1 MRFSL
6 EQRLSALVSGAIILC
21 LIFCSNA
28 YAQTVNSTVTGV
40 VRDTA
45 GAVIPGAKVT
55 LTDAATKISVNTT
68 TKSEGFYLF
77 NDVRSGYYKVA
88 AEATGFKKSEVRD
101 VKVDVSAPSTVNV
114 NLETGQIAEVVTTTA
129 SDSQAVVNTENA
141 QLTATVFTKQIND
154 LPLNGRNPVQLASMQ
169 AGVASVDDDG
179 TRNSTINGMRGSFNN
194 ITWDGINI
202 QENYLRGNASSG
214 LFAQAAPSVVG
225 VAEFTIVTQNA
236 GAADG
241 TGAAQVKLVTPRG
254 STNFHGQLFE
264 FHRNDA
270 IDANTFFNNAAGLDK
285 EKLIQNQFG
294 FGLGGPIKLPKKV
307 FGPLGFDTS
316 KLFFY
321 AYDEETRQAEK
332 AGLTRTVLY
341 PAARQGAFTYRRN
354 DNGQLHTI
362 NLLSLTGRPID
373 PTMQSLLALTPT
385 PNDPAAAAGDRINT
399 GAFRFNSPS
408 GNTSRLWGFRI
419 DYNHSERHRFEAI
432 HSNSASDTPNDTFN
446 NTGEPFPG
454 LPGVGQF
461 PRRKR
466 WSFAWNWAPTSTINN
481 ELRGGT
487 YRQIS
492 RFINST
498 EFPEGYVL
506 TWPTIGGTAA
516 VTNPVRTNQDSGRDG
531 NITEIA
537 DNASWSKGDHFLRFG
552 GGFRHVQIIPFS
564 FAGKL
569 PGYTIGFGSGNI
581 NPLNAGNTAQFP
593 GGIAPND
600 FTNAS
605 RLLALLTGAL
615 TTATQTFNVV
625 DANSGYVTGAPQR
638 RDLRYYALGFYV
650 GDTWRF
656 RPNLTLNIGLRHDY
670 YDPVREVNGIGLLP
684 RGGLEALRDPNLVL
698 ELAGGGKGTR
708 PFYKPD
714 KNNFAP
720 SFSFSWDPFKEGKT
734 AIRGGYSISYV
745 LDSPIQTAEN
755 AAIDGNDGLTS
766 AVTVRNI
773 NSTVSGNRQAIATPN
788 FKIPRTLKDQQ
799 AINVNPAVFSID
811 PNLKT
816 PYVQQWNIGI
826 EREIFRDTALEV
838 RYVGNRGVK
847 LTRGIDI
854 NQVVIF
860 GNGFLDDFKR
870 AQGNLLA
877 SEAERARQT
886 SAGVPSAQRVASS
899 PDFNLAVPG
908 SQRLAIFPQI
918 GNRGFY
924 NSATG
929 SALDNTLVTLIRQNQ
944 VGELVQSY
952 VNGRNIFLTPGTNG
966 AVLSPGFFLRAN
978 PQAGAVDLISNGS
991 FSNYNALQAEIRR
1004 RLRSGV
1010 YFQANYTW
1018 SKGFTDFDG
1027 SDSNFSALLDLD
1039 KGTALEKK
1047 RITNDVTHIFRSNGI
1062 YELPFGPGKPW
1073 LQSGLDSRQFGGWQL
1088 SGIFEARTGRP
1099 ISFTSNRGTVNRQG
1113 RSARNTVIT
1122 SLSRE
1127 ELQHRTGLFF
1137 DPATGRPLFVD
1148 PSLIGS
1154 DGRGNPQSL
1163 QKPEAG
1169 QYGTLQL
1176 TPVSGPGFWNIDL
1189 SLNKRTKIKESWN
1202 LEFRAEA
1209 FNAFNHT
1216 NFSVSN
1222 ENNDINSTTF
1232 GRLTTTFDP
1241 RILQF
1246 ALKLNFY
1253 AVAWEFSALKKA
1265 QDEERALSS
1274 CAFFVCWRKSAKRYV
1289 FAMRKPRGE
1298 ARSIT

>member
-6 EQRLSALVSGAIILC
+6 EQRLSALVSGAIVLC
-21 LIFCSNA
+21 LVFCANA
-28 YAQTVNSTVTGV
+28 SAQTVNSTVTGV
-40 VRDTA
+40 VRDAA
-45 GAVIPGAKVT
+45 GAVIPGAKVS
-55 LTDAATKISVNTT
+55 LTDSATKLSVNTT
-68 TKSEGFYLF
+68 TNGEGFYLF
-77 NDVRSGYYKVA
+77 NDIRSGYYTVA
-88 AEATGFKKSEVRD
+88 AEATGFKRSEVRD
-101 VKVDVSAPSTVNV
+101 VKVDVGVPATVNV
-114 NLETGQIAEVVTTTA
+114 HLEAGQIAEVVTTTA
-129 SDSQAVVNTENA
+129 SDSQALVNTENA
-141 QLTATVFTKQIND
+141 QLTATIFAKQIND
-154 LPLNGRNPVQLASMQ
+154 LPLNGRNPVQLASLQ
-169 AGVASVDDDG
+169 AGVASAG
-179 TRNSTINGMRGSFNN
+179 AMRNSTINGMRGSFNN

-225 VAEFTIVTQNA
+225 VSEFTIVTQNS

-254 STNFHGQLFE
+254 STEFHGELFE

-270 IDANTFFNNAAGLDK
+270 IDANSFFNNAAGLDK

-294 FGLGGPIKLPKKV
+294 FGIGGPIKLPKKL
-307 FGPLGFDTS
+307 FGPLGFDTN

-321 AYDEETRQAEK
+321 AYDEETRVAETS
-332 AGLTRTVLY
+332 GLTRTTLFQ
-341 PAARQGAFTYRRN
+341 AARQGNFTYRRT
-354 DNGQLHTI
+354 DNNQLNTV
-362 NLLSLTGRPID
+362 NLLTLAGRQVD
-373 PTMQSLLALTPT
+373 PTIQNLLAMTPT
-385 PNDPAAAAGDRINT
+385 PNDPTAAAGDRINT

-408 GNTSRLWGFRI
+408 GSSTRLWGFRI
-419 DYNHSERHRFEAI
+419 DYNLSERHRFEAI
-432 HSNSASDTPNDTFN
+432 HSSNRNDFPNDTFN

-461 PRRKR
+461 PRRNR
-466 WSFAWNWAPTSTINN
+466 WSFAWNWTATPTINN

-492 RFINST
+492 RFTNST
-498 EFPEGYVL
+498 EFPEGFVL
-506 TWPTIGGTAA
+506 TWPTIGTA
-516 VTNPVRTNQDSGRDG
+516 VTNPVRTTQNSGRDG
-531 NITEIA
+531 NITEIT
-537 DNASWSKGDHFLRFG
+537 DNASWAKGDHVVRFG
-552 GGFRHVQIIPFS
+552 GGYRHVQIIPFS
-564 FAGKL
+564 FAGRL
-569 PGYTIGFGSGNI
+569 PGFTLGFGSGNI
-581 NPLNAGNTAQFP
+581 NPLSSSNAAQFP
-593 GGIAPND
+593 GGIATTD
-600 FTNAS
+600 FDNAS
-605 RLLALLTGAL
+605 NLLALLTGAI
-615 TTATQTFNVV
+615 TTKTQTFNVV
-625 DANSGYVTGAPQR
+625 DANSNYVPGAPQR
-638 RDLRYYALGFYV
+638 RDLQYYALGFYV

-684 RGGLEALRDPNLVL
+684 RGGLEALNDPNLVL
-698 ELAGGGKGTR
+698 ELAGGGQGTR
-708 PFYKPD
+708 PFYNPD

-773 NSTVSGNRQAIATPN
+773 NATVTGNRETIATPD
-788 FKIPRTLKDQQ
+788 FKIPRTLIDQQ
-799 AINVNPAVFSID
+799 AINVNPTVFSID

-838 RYVGNRGVK
+838 RYVGNRGIK

-854 NQVVIF
+854 NQVIVF

-886 SAGVPSAQRVASS
+886 TAGVPTAQRVAIS
-899 PDFNLAVPG
+899 PDFNSAVPG
-908 SQRLAIFPQI
+908 SQRLTIFPQV
-918 GNRGFY
+918 GRRGFY
-924 NSATG
+924 TTTAG
-929 SALDNTLVTLIRQNQ
+929 STLNNTLVNLIRQNQ

-952 VNGRNIFLTPGTNG
+952 VNERNVYLTPGTNG
-966 AVLSPGFFLRAN
+966 AVLSSGFFLRAN
-978 PQAGAVDLISNGS
+978 PQAGAVDFIGNGS

-1004 RLRSGV
+1004 RLRNGV
-1010 YFQANYTW
+1010 YFQSNYTF

-1027 SDSNFSALLDLD
+1027 SDSNFAALLDLE

-1047 RITNDVTHIFRSNGI
+1047 RITNDVTHIFRSNGV

-1073 LQSGLDSRQFGGWQL
+1073 LQGGLASRLFGGWQL

-1099 ISFTSNRGTVNRQG
+1099 ISFVSNRGTVNRQG
-1113 RSARNTVIT
+1113 RSGRNTVIT

-1127 ELQHRTGLFF
+1127 ELQDRTGLFF

-1148 PSLIGS
+1148 PSLIGP
-1154 DGRGNPQSL
+1154 DGRANL
-1163 QKPEAG
+1163 QMLQNPEAG

-1176 TPVSGPGFWNIDL
+1176 TPVSGPGFWNVDM
-1189 SLNKRTKIKESWN
+1189 SLIKRTKIKESWN
-1202 LEFRAEA
+1202 LEFRAEV

-1216 NFSVSN
+1216 NFSVGAES
-1222 ENNDINSTTF
+1222 NDINSTTF
-1232 GRLTTTFDP
+1232 GRLTATFDP

-1246 ALKLNFY
+1246 AMKLNF
-1253 AVAWEFSALKKA
+1253 
-1265 QDEERALSS
+1265 
-1274 CAFFVCWRKSAKRYV
+1274 
-1289 FAMRKPRGE
+1289 
-1298 ARSIT
+1298 

>member
-6 EQRLSALVSGAIILC
+6 EQRLSALVSGAIVLC
-21 LIFCSNA
+21 LIVCANA
-28 YAQTVNSTVTGV
+28 SAQTVNSTVTGV

-55 LTDAATKISVNTT
+55 LTDAATKLSVNTT
-68 TKSEGFYLF
+68 TNSEGFYLF
-77 NDVRSGYYKVA
+77 NNVRSGYYAVA
-88 AEATGFKKSEVRD
+88 AEATGFKKSEIRD
-101 VKVDVSAPSTVNV
+101 VKVDVGAPATVNV
-114 NLETGQIAEVVTTTA
+114 HLEAGQIAEVITTTA

-141 QLTATVFTKQIND
+141 QLTATVFAKQIND
-154 LPLNGRNPVQLASMQ
+154 LPLNGRNPVQLASLQ
-169 AGVASVDDDG
+169 AGVASAG
-179 TRNSTINGMRGSFNN
+179 AMRNSTINGMRGSFNN

-254 STNFHGQLFE
+254 STNFHGQIFE

-294 FGLGGPIKLPKKV
+294 FGVGGPIKLPKKV
-307 FGPLGFDTS
+307 FGPLGFDTD

-321 AYDEETRQAEK
+321 AYDEETREAEE

-341 PAARQGAFTYRRN
+341 PAARQGNFMYRRA
-354 DNGQLHTI
+354 DNGQLQTV
-362 NLLSLTGRPID
+362 NLLTLTGRQVD
-373 PTMQSLLALTPT
+373 PSIQSQLAQTPP
-385 PNDPAAAAGDRINT
+385 PNDPTAAAGDRINT

-408 GNTSRLWGFRI
+408 GSNERLWGFRI
-419 DYNHSERHRFEAI
+419 DYDHSERHRFEAI
-432 HSNSASDTPNDTFN
+432 YNNDAVNTPNDAITN
-446 NTGEPFPG
+446 NIGEPFPG
-454 LPGVGQF
+454 LPGAGQF
-461 PRRKR
+461 PTRQR
-466 WSFAWNWAPTSTINN
+466 WSFAWNWSATPTINN
-481 ELRGGT
+481 EVRGGT
-487 YRQIS
+487 YRQKS
-492 RFINST
+492 RFINSR

-516 VTNPVRTNQDSGRDG
+516 VTNPVRTTQNSGRDG
-531 NITEIA
+531 NITEFA
-537 DNASWSKGDHFLRFG
+537 DNASWVKGGHILRFG
-552 GGFRHVQIIPFS
+552 GGLRQVQIIPFS
-564 FAGKL
+564 FGGKL
-569 PGYTIGFGSGNI
+569 PAYTLGFGSGI
-581 NPLNAGNTAQFP
+581 VDPLNATLFP
-593 GGIAPND
+593 GGIASTD
-600 FTNAS
+600 SDNAS

-615 TTATQTFNVV
+615 TQVTQTFNVV
-625 DANSGYVTGAPQR
+625 DANSGYVAGAPQR
-638 RDLRYYALGFYV
+638 RDLRYHALGFYV

-656 RPNLTLNIGLRHDY
+656 RPNLTLNVGLRHDY
-670 YDPVREVNGIGLLP
+670 YSPVREVNGVGLLP
-684 RGGLEALRDPNLVL
+684 RGGLESLSDPNLVL

-755 AAIDGNDGLTS
+755 AAIDGNDGLSS

-773 NSTVSGNRQAIATPN
+773 NSTVSGDRQAVATPN

-799 AINVNPAVFSID
+799 AINVNPTVFSID

-886 SAGVPSAQRVASS
+886 TAGVPAAQRVAVS
-899 PDFNLAVPG
+899 PDFNSVVPG
-908 SQRLAIFPQI
+908 SQRLTIFPQI
-918 GNRGFY
+918 GRRGFY
-924 NSATG
+924 NAATG

-952 VNGRNIFLTPGTNG
+952 VNGRNIFLMPGTNG

-978 PQAGAVDLISNGS
+978 PEAGAVDLISNGS

-1027 SDSNFSALLDLD
+1027 SDSNFSALLDLE

-1047 RITNDVTHIFRSNGI
+1047 RITNDITHIFRTNGV

-1073 LQSGLDSRQFGGWQL
+1073 LQGGLASRLFGGWQI

-1099 ISFTSNRGTVNRQG
+1099 ISFTSNRGTVNRQA

-1127 ELQHRTGLFF
+1127 ELQDRTGLFF
-1137 DPATGRPLFVD
+1137 DPVTGRPLFVD

-1163 QKPEAG
+1163 LNPEAG

-1176 TPVSGPGFWNIDL
+1176 TPVSGPGFWNVDL
-1189 SLNKRTKIKESWN
+1189 SLIKRTKIKESWN

-1246 ALKLNFY
+1246 ALKLNF
-1253 AVAWEFSALKKA
+1253 
-1265 QDEERALSS
+1265 
-1274 CAFFVCWRKSAKRYV
+1274 
-1289 FAMRKPRGE
+1289 
-1298 ARSIT
+1298 

>member
-6 EQRLSALVSGAIILC
+6 EQRLSALVSGAIVLFIV
-21 LIFCSNA
+21 FCANA
-28 YAQTVNSTVTGV
+28 SAQTVNSTVTGV
-40 VRDTA
+40 VRDAA

-55 LTDAATKISVNTT
+55 LTDAATKLSVNTT
-68 TKSEGFYLF
+68 TNGEGFYLF
-77 NDVRSGYYKVA
+77 NDVRSGYYSVA
-88 AEATGFKKSEVRD
+88 VEATSFKKSEVRD
-101 VKVDVSAPSTVNV
+101 VKVDVGVPATVNV
-114 NLETGQIAEVVTTTA
+114 NLETGQIAEVITTTA

-141 QLTATVFTKQIND
+141 QLTATIFEKQIND

-169 AGVASVDDDG
+169 AGVASVSDDG
-179 TRNSTINGMRGSFNN
+179 TRASTINGMRGSFNN

-202 QENYLRGNASSG
+202 QENYLRGAANSG
-214 LFAQAAPSVVG
+214 IFAQAGPSVVA

-254 STNFHGQLFE
+254 STEFHGQVFE

-270 IDANTFFNNAAGLDK
+270 IDANTFFNNAADLDK

-294 FGLGGPIKLPKKV
+294 FGIGGPIKLPRKV
-307 FGPLGFDTS
+307 FGPLGFDTN

-321 AYDEETRQAEK
+321 AYDEETRVAETT
-332 AGLTRTVLY
+332 GLTRTTLHQ
-341 PAARQGAFTYRRN
+341 AARQGNFTYRRV
-354 DNGQLHTI
+354 DNGQLETR
-362 NLLSLTGRPID
+362 NLLSLTGRLID
-373 PTMQSLLALTPT
+373 PTIQSQLALTPT
-385 PNDPAAAAGDRINT
+385 PNDPTAAAGDRINT

-408 GNTSRLWGFRI
+408 GSTERLWGFRI

-432 HSNSASDTPNDTFN
+432 HSNNASDLPNDTFN

-481 ELRGGT
+481 EVRGGT
-487 YRQIS
+487 YRQTS
-492 RFINST
+492 RFLNST

-506 TWPTIGGTAA
+506 TWPIIGGGTTAAAA
-516 VTNPVRTNQDSGRDG
+516 VTNPVRTNQDNGRDG
-531 NITEIA
+531 NITDIS
-537 DNASWSKGDHFLRFG
+537 DNASWAKGDHFLRFG

-564 FAGKL
+564 FAGNL
-569 PGYTIGFGSGNI
+569 PGYTIGFGPGNV
-581 NPLNAGNTAQFP
+581 NPLNSGNQAQFP
-593 GGIAPND
+593 GGIASND

-605 RLLALLTGAL
+605 NLLALLTGTL
-615 TTATQTFNVV
+615 RQSTQTFNVV

-684 RGGLEALRDPNLVL
+684 RGGLEALSDPNLVL

-720 SFSFSWDPFKEGKT
+720 SFSFSWDPFKDGKT

-745 LDSPIQTAEN
+745 LDSPTQTAEN
-755 AAIDGNDGLTS
+755 AAIDGNDGLS
-766 AVTVRNI
+766 SVVTVPNI
-773 NSTVSGNRQAIATPN
+773 DGVVSGNRPPVTSPD

-799 AINVNPAVFSID
+799 VINQNPTVFSID

-826 EREIFRDTALEV
+826 EREIFRDTAIEV

-870 AQGNLLA
+870 AQGNLFA
-877 SEAERARQT
+877 SEAENARQT
-886 SAGVPSAQRVASS
+886 AAGVPSAGRVVIS
-899 PDFNLAVPG
+899 PDFNQAVPG
-908 SQRLAIFPQI
+908 SQRLTIFPQV
-918 GNRGFY
+918 GRRGFY
-924 NSATG
+924 TNATG
-929 SALDNTLVTLIRQNQ
+929 STLDSAIVNLIRQGQ
-944 VGELVQSY
+944 VGEVAQTYIGS
-952 VNGRNIFLTPGTNG
+952 RNTYLTPGTNR

-978 PQAGAVDLISNGS
+978 PEAGAVDLIGNGS

-1004 RLRSGV
+1004 RLKNGV

-1018 SKGFTDFDG
+1018 SKGFTDYDG
-1027 SDSNFSALLDLD
+1027 GSNNFSALLDLEQ
-1039 KGTALEKK
+1039 GVALEKK
-1047 RITNDVTHIFRSNGI
+1047 RITNDITHVFRSNGI

-1073 LQSGLDSRQFGGWQL
+1073 LQSGLASRLFGGWQF

-1099 ISFTSNRGTVNRQG
+1099 ISFTSNRGTVNRQSG
-1113 RSARNTVIT
+1113 TRSARNTVIT
-1122 SLSRE
+1122 SLSRD
-1127 ELQHRTGLFF
+1127 ELQDRTGLFF

-1148 PSLIGS
+1148 PSLIGP

-1163 QKPEAG
+1163 QNPEAG

-1176 TPVSGPGFWNIDL
+1176 TPVSGPAFWNVDL
-1189 SLNKRTKIKESWN
+1189 SLIKRTKIKESWN
-1202 LEFRAEA
+1202 LEFRAEV

-1216 NFSVSN
+1216 NFYVGA

-1232 GRLTTTFDP
+1232 GRLTETLDP

-1246 ALKLNFY
+1246 ALKLNF
-1253 AVAWEFSALKKA
+1253 
-1265 QDEERALSS
+1265 
-1274 CAFFVCWRKSAKRYV
+1274 
-1289 FAMRKPRGE
+1289 
-1298 ARSIT
+1298 

>member
-6 EQRLSALVSGAIILC
+6 EQRLSALVSGAIVLC
-21 LIFCSNA
+21 LIVCANA
-28 YAQTVNSTVTGV
+28 SAQTVNSTVTGV

-55 LTDAATKISVNTT
+55 LTDAATKLSVNTT
-68 TKSEGFYLF
+68 TNGEGFYLF
-77 NDVRSGYYKVA
+77 NDVRSGYYTVA
-88 AEATGFKKSEVRD
+88 AEAAGFKKSEVRD
-101 VKVDVSAPSTVNV
+101 VKVDVSAPATVNV
-114 NLETGQIAEVVTTTA
+114 NLETGQISEVVTTTA
-129 SDSQAVVNTENA
+129 SDSQAIVNTENA
-141 QLTATVFTKQIND
+141 QLTATVFAKQIND
-154 LPLNGRNPVQLASMQ
+154 LPLNGRNPVQLASLQ
-169 AGVASVDDDG
+169 AGVASTG
-179 TRNSTINGMRGSFNN
+179 AMRNSTINGMRGSFNN

-270 IDANTFFNNAAGLDK
+270 IDANTFFNNAARLDK

-294 FGLGGPIKLPKKV
+294 FGVGGPIKLPKKV
-307 FGPLGFDTS
+307 FGPLGFDTD

-321 AYDEETRQAEK
+321 AYDEETREAEE

-341 PAARQGAFTYRRN
+341 PAARQGNFTYRRA
-354 DNGQLHTI
+354 DNSQLQTV
-362 NLLSLTGRPID
+362 NLLNLTGRQVD
-373 PTMQSLLALTPT
+373 PTIQSQLAQTLT
-385 PNDPAAAAGDRINT
+385 PNDPTAAAGDRINT

-408 GNTSRLWGFRI
+408 GSNERLWGFRI
-419 DYNHSERHRFEAI
+419 DYNHSEHHRFEAI
-432 HSNSASDTPNDTFN
+432 YSNDAVNTPNDAITN
-446 NTGEPFPG
+446 NIGEPFPG
-454 LPGVGQF
+454 LPGAGQF
-461 PRRKR
+461 PRRQR
-466 WSFAWNWAPTSTINN
+466 WSFAWNWAATQTINN
-481 ELRGGT
+481 EVRGGT
-487 YRQIS
+487 YRQKS
-492 RFINST
+492 RFINSR

-516 VTNPVRTNQDSGRDG
+516 VTNPVRTTQNSGRDG
-531 NITEIA
+531 NITEFA
-537 DNASWSKGDHFLRFG
+537 DNASWVKGDHILRFG
-552 GGFRHVQIIPFS
+552 GGLRHVQIIPFS

-569 PGYTIGFGSGNI
+569 PAYTIGFGSGNI
-581 NPLNAGNTAQFP
+581 NPLNAGSTAQFP
-593 GGIAPND
+593 GGIASND

-615 TTATQTFNVV
+615 TTVTQTFNVV
-625 DANSGYVTGAPQR
+625 DANSGYVASAPQR
-638 RDLRYYALGFYV
+638 RDLQYHALSFYV

-670 YDPVREVNGIGLLP
+670 YDPVREVNGVGLLP
-684 RGGLEALRDPNLVL
+684 RGGLDALRDPNLVL

-708 PFYKPD
+708 PFYSPD

-755 AAIDGNDGLTS
+755 AAIDGNDGLSS
-766 AVTVRNI
+766 AVSVPNI
-773 NSTVSGNRQAIATPN
+773 NATVSGNRPPVATPD

-799 AINVNPAVFSID
+799 AINQNPAVFSID

-826 EREIFRDTALEV
+826 EREIFRDTAIEV

-854 NQVVIF
+854 NQVIIS

-870 AQGNLLA
+870 AQGNLVA
-877 SEAERARQT
+877 SGAENARQ
-886 SAGVPSAQRVASS
+886 AGLGIPEAQRVAVS
-899 PDFNLAVPG
+899 PDFNPAAPG
-908 SQRLAIFPQI
+908 SQRLTIFPQI
-918 GNRGFY
+918 GRRGFY
-924 NSATG
+924 TTATG
-929 SALDNTLVTLIRQNQ
+929 STLNTDIVTLIQQGQ
-944 VGELVQSY
+944 VGELVQTY
-952 VNGRNIFLTPGTNG
+952 VNSRTIYLTPGVNR
-966 AVLSPGFFLRAN
+966 AVLSPGFFLPAN
-978 PQAGAVDLISNGS
+978 PEAGAVDFIGNGS

-1027 SDSNFSALLDLD
+1027 SDSNFSALLDLE

-1047 RITNDVTHIFRSNGI
+1047 RITNDVTHIFRTNGV

-1073 LQSGLDSRQFGGWQL
+1073 LQGGLASRLFGGWQI

-1127 ELQHRTGLFF
+1127 ELQDRTGLFF

-1163 QKPEAG
+1163 LNPEAG

-1176 TPVSGPGFWNIDL
+1176 TPVSGPGFWNVDL
-1189 SLNKRTKIKESWN
+1189 SLIKRTKIKESWN

-1216 NFSVSN
+1216 NFNVGA

-1232 GRLTTTFDP
+1232 GRLTSTFDP

-1246 ALKLNFY
+1246 ALKLNF
-1253 AVAWEFSALKKA
+1253 
-1265 QDEERALSS
+1265 
-1274 CAFFVCWRKSAKRYV
+1274 
-1289 FAMRKPRGE
+1289 
-1298 ARSIT
+1298 

>member
-1 MRFSL
+1 MRLSL
-6 EQRLSALVSGAIILC
+6 EQRLSALVSSAIVLC
-21 LIFCSNA
+21 LIFCANA
-28 YAQTVNSTVTGV
+28 SAQTVNSTVTGV

-55 LTDAATKISVNTT
+55 LTDAATKLSVNTT
-68 TKSEGFYLF
+68 TNGEGFYLF
-77 NDVRSGYYKVA
+77 NDIRSGYYSVA
-88 AEATGFKKSEVRD
+88 VEATGFKKSEVRD
-101 VKVDVSAPSTVNV
+101 VKVDVGTPATVNV
-114 NLETGQIAEVVTTTA
+114 NLETGQIAEVITTTA
-129 SDSQAVVNTENA
+129 SESQSLVNTENA
-141 QLTATVFTKQIND
+141 QLTATVFAKQIND
-154 LPLNGRNPVQLASMQ
+154 LPLNGRNPVQLASLQ
-169 AGVASVDDDG
+169 AGVASVSDNG

-202 QENYLRGNASSG
+202 QENYLRGGASSG

-254 STNFHGQLFE
+254 STNFHGELFE

-270 IDANTFFNNAAGLDK
+270 IDANTFFNKAAGLDK

-294 FGLGGPIKLPKKV
+294 FGIGGPIKLPKKV
-307 FGPLGFDTS
+307 FGPLGFDTN

-321 AYDEETRQAEK
+321 AYDEETRDAETS
-332 AGLTRTVLY
+332 GLTRTTLY
-341 PAARQGAFTYRRN
+341 QAAREGNFTYRRV
-354 DNGQLHTI
+354 DNNQLQTV
-362 NLLSLTGRPID
+362 NLLSLSGRQVD

-385 PNDPAAAAGDRINT
+385 PNDPTAAAGDRINT
-399 GAFRFNSPS
+399 GAFRFNSPAGS
-408 GNTSRLWGFRI
+408 TTRLWGFRI
-419 DYNHSERHRFEAI
+419 DYNLSERHRFEAI
-432 HSNSASDTPNDTFN
+432 HSNNSNNFPNDTFN

-461 PRRKR
+461 PRRKH
-466 WSFAWNWAPTSTINN
+466 WSFAWNWTATPTISN

-492 RFINST
+492 RFLNST

-531 NITEIA
+531 NITDIS
-537 DNASWSKGDHFLRFG
+537 DNASWFKGGHILRFG

-564 FAGKL
+564 FAGKF
-569 PGYTIGFGSGNI
+569 PGYTLGFGSGNVD
-581 NPLNAGNTAQFP
+581 PLNSTLFP
-593 GGIAPND
+593 GGIASTD
-600 FTNAS
+600 SDNAS

-615 TTATQTFNVV
+615 TQVTQTFNVV
-625 DANSGYVTGAPQR
+625 DANSGYVAGAPQR

-670 YDPVREVNGIGLLP
+670 YDPVHEVNGIGLLP
-684 RGGLEALRDPNLVL
+684 RGGLESLRDPNLVL
-698 ELAGGGKGTR
+698 EQAGGGKGTR

-773 NSTVSGNRQAIATPN
+773 NATVSGNRQAIATPV
-788 FKIPRTLKDQQ
+788 FKVPRTLKDQQ
-799 AINVNPAVFSID
+799 AINVNPTVFSID
-811 PNLKT
+811 PNLRT

-870 AQGNLLA
+870 AQSNLLA
-877 SEAERARQT
+877 SDAERARQT
-886 SAGVPSAQRVASS
+886 AAGVPTAQRVASS
-899 PDFNLAVPG
+899 PAFNSAVPG
-908 SQRLAIFPQI
+908 SQQLTIFPQI
-918 GNRGFY
+918 GNRGFF
-924 NSATG
+924 NAATG
-929 SALDNTLVTLIRQNQ
+929 PALNTTLVNLIRQNQ

-952 VNGRNIFLTPGTNG
+952 VNGRDIYLTPGTNG

-978 PQAGAVDLISNGS
+978 PQAGAVDFIGNGS

-1010 YFQANYTW
+1010 YFQSNYTW

-1039 KGTALEKK
+1039 KGVALEKK
-1047 RITNDVTHIFRSNGI
+1047 RITNDITHIFKANGV
-1062 YELPFGPGKPW
+1062 YELPFGPGKRW
-1073 LQSGLDSRQFGGWQL
+1073 MQDGVASGLFGGWQF
-1088 SGIFEARTGRP
+1088 SGLFEARTGRP

-1127 ELQHRTGLFF
+1127 DLQDKTGLFF

-1154 DGRGNPQSL
+1154 DGRGNPQFL
-1163 QKPEAG
+1163 QNPNAG
-1169 QYGTLQL
+1169 EYGSLQL
-1176 TPVSGPGFWNIDL
+1176 TPVSGPGFWNVDL
-1189 SLNKRTKIKESWN
+1189 SLIKRTKIKESWN

-1216 NFSVSN
+1216 NFVVSN

-1232 GRLTTTFDP
+1232 GRLTTTFNP

-1246 ALKLNFY
+1246 ALKLNF
-1253 AVAWEFSALKKA
+1253 
-1265 QDEERALSS
+1265 
-1274 CAFFVCWRKSAKRYV
+1274 
-1289 FAMRKPRGE
+1289 
-1298 ARSIT
+1298 

>member
-1 MRFSL
+1 MRLSL
-6 EQRLSALVSGAIILC
+6 EQRMSALVSGAIVLC
-21 LIFCSNA
+21 LVFWANA
-28 YAQTVNSTVTGV
+28 SAQTVNSTVTGV

-55 LTDAATKISVNTT
+55 LTDGATKLSINTT
-68 TKSEGFYLF
+68 TNGEGFYLF
-77 NDVRSGYYKVA
+77 NDIRSGYYMVA

-101 VKVDVSAPSTVNV
+101 VKVDVGVPATVNV
-114 NLETGQIAEVVTTTA
+114 HLEAGQIAEVVTTTA
-129 SDSQAVVNTENA
+129 SDSQALVNTENA
-141 QLTATVFTKQIND
+141 QLTATIFQKQIND

-169 AGVASVDDDG
+169 AGVASVG
-179 TRNSTINGMRGSFNN
+179 ANRNSTINGMRGSFNN

-202 QENYLRGNASSG
+202 QENYLRGAASSG

-254 STNFHGQLFE
+254 STEFHGELFE

-294 FGLGGPIKLPKKV
+294 FGIGGPIKLPRKL
-307 FGPLGFDTS
+307 FGPLGFDTN

-321 AYDEETRQAEK
+321 AYDEETRVAETS
-332 AGLTRTVLY
+332 GLTRTTLFQ
-341 PAARQGAFTYRRN
+341 AARQGNFTYRRT
-354 DNGQLHTI
+354 DNNQLQTV
-362 NLLSLTGRPID
+362 NLLNLTGRQVD
-373 PTMQSLLALTPT
+373 PTIQSLLAMTPT
-385 PNDPAAAAGDRINT
+385 PNDPTAAAGDRINT

-408 GNTSRLWGFRI
+408 GSSTRLWGFRI
-419 DYNHSERHRFEAI
+419 DYNLSERHRFEAI
-432 HSNSASDTPNDTFN
+432 HSSNRNNFPNDTFN

-466 WSFAWNWAPTSTINN
+466 WSFAWNWTATPTINN

-492 RFINST
+492 RFTNST
-498 EFPEGYVL
+498 EFPEGFVL
-506 TWPTIGGTAA
+506 TWPTIGSA
-516 VTNPVRTNQDSGRDG
+516 VTNPVRTTQNSGRDG
-531 NITEIA
+531 NITEIT
-537 DNASWSKGDHFLRFG
+537 DNASWVKGDHVVRFG
-552 GGFRHVQIIPFS
+552 GGYRHVQIIPFS
-564 FAGKL
+564 FAGRL
-569 PGYTIGFGSGNI
+569 PGFTLGFGSGNL
-581 NPLNAGNTAQFP
+581 NPLSSSNATQFP
-593 GGIAPND
+593 GGIASND

-605 RLLALLTGAL
+605 NLLALLTGAI
-615 TTATQTFNVV
+615 TTKTQTFNVV
-625 DANSGYVTGAPQR
+625 DGNSGYVPGAPQR

-650 GDTWRF
+650 GDTWRY

-684 RGGLEALRDPNLVL
+684 RGGLEALNDPNLVL

-708 PFYKPD
+708 PFYNPD

-720 SFSFSWDPFKEGKT
+720 SFSFSWDPFKNGKT

-745 LDSPIQTAEN
+745 LDSPTVTAEN

-766 AVTVRNI
+766 VVTVRNI
-773 NSTVSGNRQAIATPN
+773 NAIVSGNRETITTPD

-799 AINVNPAVFSID
+799 AIDVNPTVFSID
-811 PNLKT
+811 PELKT

-838 RYVGNRGVK
+838 RYVGNRGIK

-854 NQVVIF
+854 NQVIVF

-886 SAGVPSAQRVASS
+886 AAGVPTAQRAAIS
-899 PDFNLAVPG
+899 PDFNSAVPG
-908 SQRLAIFPQI
+908 SQRLTIFPQI

-924 NSATG
+924 TNATG
-929 SALDNTLVTLIRQNQ
+929 TTLNANLVNLIRQNQ

-952 VNGRNIFLTPGTNG
+952 VSERNVYLTPGVNL
-966 AVLSPGFFLRAN
+966 AALSPGFFLRAN
-978 PQAGAVDLISNGS
+978 PQAGAVDLIGNGS

-1010 YFQANYTW
+1010 YFQTNYTF

-1027 SDSNFSALLDLD
+1027 SDSNFAALLDLE

-1047 RITNDVTHIFRSNGI
+1047 RITNDVTHIFRSNGV

-1073 LQSGLDSRQFGGWQL
+1073 LQSGLASRLFGGWQF

-1099 ISFTSNRGTVNRQG
+1099 ISFVSNRGTVNRQG
-1113 RSARNTVIT
+1113 RSGRNTVIT
-1122 SLSRE
+1122 SLGRG
-1127 ELQHRTGLFF
+1127 ELQDRTGLFF

-1148 PSLIGS
+1148 PSLIGP
-1154 DGRGNPQSL
+1154 DGRANPQML
-1163 QKPEAG
+1163 QNPEAG

-1176 TPVSGPGFWNIDL
+1176 TPVSGPGFWNIDM
-1189 SLNKRTKIKESWN
+1189 SLIKRTKIKESWN
-1202 LEFRAEA
+1202 LEFRAEV

-1216 NFSVSN
+1216 NFSVGAES
-1222 ENNDINSTTF
+1222 NDINSTTF
-1232 GRLTTTFDP
+1232 GRLTATFDP

-1246 ALKLNFY
+1246 GLKLNF
-1253 AVAWEFSALKKA
+1253 
-1265 QDEERALSS
+1265 
-1274 CAFFVCWRKSAKRYV
+1274 
-1289 FAMRKPRGE
+1289 
-1298 ARSIT
+1298 

>member
-6 EQRLSALVSGAIILC
+6 EQRMSALVSGAIVLC
-21 LIFCSNA
+21 LVFCASA
-28 YAQTVNSTVTGV
+28 SAQTVNSTVTGV

-55 LTDAATKISVNTT
+55 LTDAATKLSVNTT
-68 TKSEGFYLF
+68 TNGEGFYLF
-77 NDVRSGYYKVA
+77 NDIRSGYYTVD
-88 AEATGFKKSEVRD
+88 AEATGFKKSEIRD
-101 VKVDVSAPSTVNV
+101 VKVDVGVPATVNV
-114 NLETGQIAEVVTTTA
+114 HLEAGQIAEVITTTA
-129 SDSQAVVNTENA
+129 SDSQALVNTENA
-141 QLTATVFTKQIND
+141 QLTATIFAKQIND
-154 LPLNGRNPVQLASMQ
+154 LPLNGRNPVQLASLQ
-169 AGVASVDDDG
+169 AGVASAG
-179 TRNSTINGMRGSFNN
+179 AMRNSTINGMRGSFNN

-225 VAEFTIVTQNA
+225 VAEFTIVTQNS

-254 STNFHGQLFE
+254 STEFHGELFE

-270 IDANTFFNNAAGLDK
+270 IDANSFFNNAAGLDK

-294 FGLGGPIKLPKKV
+294 FGIGGPIKLPRKV
-307 FGPLGFDTS
+307 FGPLGFDTN

-321 AYDEETRQAEK
+321 AYDEETRVAETT
-332 AGLTRTVLY
+332 GLTRTTLFQ
-341 PAARQGAFTYRRN
+341 AARQGNFTYRRL
-354 DNGQLHTI
+354 DNNQLNTV
-362 NLLSLTGRPID
+362 NLLNLAKLQAD
-373 PTMQSLLALTPT
+373 PTIQSQLAQTPT
-385 PNDPAAAAGDRINT
+385 PNDLTAAAGDRINT

-408 GNTSRLWGFRI
+408 GSSTRLWGFRI

-432 HSNSASDTPNDTFN
+432 HSNNRNDFPNDTFN

-466 WSFAWNWAPTSTINN
+466 WSFAWNWTVTPTINN
-481 ELRGGT
+481 ELRGGA

-506 TWPTIGGTAA
+506 TWPTIGSA

-537 DNASWSKGDHFLRFG
+537 DNASWVKGGHVLRFG

-564 FAGKL
+564 FGGIL
-569 PGYTIGFGSGNI
+569 PGYTIGFGPGNV
-581 NPLNAGNTAQFP
+581 NPLNSGNPDQFL
-593 GGIAPND
+593 GGISTND
-600 FTNAS
+600 FANATN
-605 RLLALLTGAL
+605 LLALLTGTL
-615 TTATQTFNVV
+615 RQATQTFNVV
-625 DANSGYVTGAPQR
+625 DANSDYVPGAPQR

-684 RGGLEALRDPNLVL
+684 RGGLEALTDPNLVL

-708 PFYKPD
+708 PFYNPD

-720 SFSFSWDPFKEGKT
+720 SFSFSWDPFKNGKT

-766 AVTVRNI
+766 AVTLPNI
-773 NSTVSGNRQAIATPN
+773 DGVVSSNRPPVTTPD

-799 AINVNPAVFSID
+799 AINQNPTVFTID

-854 NQVVIF
+854 NQVVVS
-860 GNGFLDDFKR
+860 GNGFLDDFRR
-870 AQGNLLA
+870 AQGNLLS
-877 SEAERARQT
+877 SEAENARQAA
-886 SAGVPSAQRVASS
+886 AGIPSAQRVVIS
-899 PDFNLAVPG
+899 PDFNQAVPG
-908 SQRLAIFPQI
+908 SQRLTIFPQV
-918 GNRGFY
+918 GRRGFY
-924 NSATG
+924 TNATG
-929 SALDNTLVTLIRQNQ
+929 STLDAAIVNLIRQGQ
-944 VGELVQSY
+944 VGEVVQTY
-952 VNGRNIFLTPGTNG
+952 VNARATYLTPGTNR

-978 PQAGAVDLISNGS
+978 PEAGGVDLISNGS

-1010 YFQANYTW
+1010 YFQTNYTF

-1027 SDSNFSALLDLD
+1027 SDSNFSALLDIE

-1047 RITNDVTHIFRSNGI
+1047 RITNDVTHIFRSNGV

-1073 LQSGLDSRQFGGWQL
+1073 LQGGLASRLFGGWQV

-1099 ISFTSNRGTVNRQG
+1099 ISFVSNRGTVNRQG
-1113 RSARNTVIT
+1113 RSARNTVTT
-1122 SLSRE
+1122 SLGRE
-1127 ELQHRTGLFF
+1127 ELQDRTGLFF

-1148 PSLIGS
+1148 PSLIGA
-1154 DGRGNPQSL
+1154 DGRGNPQVL
-1163 QKPEAG
+1163 QNPVAG

-1176 TPVSGPGFWNIDL
+1176 TPVSGPGFWNVDL
-1189 SLNKRTKIKESWN
+1189 SLIKRTKIKESWN
-1202 LEFRAEA
+1202 LEFRAEM

-1216 NFSVSN
+1216 NFNVTA

-1232 GRLTTTFDP
+1232 GRLTATFNP

-1246 ALKLNFY
+1246 AMKLNF
-1253 AVAWEFSALKKA
+1253 
-1265 QDEERALSS
+1265 
-1274 CAFFVCWRKSAKRYV
+1274 
-1289 FAMRKPRGE
+1289 
-1298 ARSIT
+1298 

>member
-6 EQRLSALVSGAIILC
+6 EQRLSALVSGAIVLC
-21 LIFCSNA
+21 LIFCANA
-28 YAQTVNSTVTGV
+28 SAQTVNSTVTGV

-55 LTDAATKISVNTT
+55 LTDSATKLSVNTT
-68 TKSEGFYLF
+68 TNGEGFYLF
-77 NDVRSGYYKVA
+77 NDVRSGYYSVGV
-88 AEATGFKKSEVRD
+88 EATGFKKSEVRD
-101 VKVDVSAPSTVNV
+101 VKADVGTPATVNV
-114 NLETGQIAEVVTTTA
+114 NLETGQIAEVITTTA
-129 SDSQAVVNTENA
+129 SESQSLVNTENA
-141 QLTATVFTKQIND
+141 QLTATVFAKQIND
-154 LPLNGRNPVQLASMQ
+154 LPLNGRNPVQLASLQ
-169 AGVASVDDDG
+169 AGVASVSDNG

-202 QENYLRGNASSG
+202 QENYLRGDATSG

-270 IDANTFFNNAAGLDK
+270 IDTNTFFNNAAGLDK

-294 FGLGGPIKLPKKV
+294 FGIGGPIKLPKKV

-321 AYDEETRQAEK
+321 AYDEETRVAQTS
-332 AGLTRTVLY
+332 GLTRTVLY
-341 PAARQGAFTYRRN
+341 QAAREGNFTYRRV
-354 DNGQLHTI
+354 DNNQLQTV
-362 NLLSLTGRPID
+362 NLLSLSGRQVD

-385 PNDPAAAAGDRINT
+385 PNDPTAAAGDRINT
-399 GAFRFNSPS
+399 GAFRFNSPANS
-408 GNTSRLWGFRI
+408 TARLWGFRI

-432 HSNSASDTPNDTFN
+432 HSNDASDFPNDTFN

-466 WSFAWNWAPTSTINN
+466 WSFAWNWAPTSTISN
-481 ELRGGT
+481 EVRGGT

-492 RFINST
+492 RFLNST

-506 TWPTIGGTAA
+506 TWPTIGGNAT

-537 DNASWSKGDHFLRFG
+537 DNASWVKGGHILRFG
-552 GGFRHVQIIPFS
+552 GGLRHVQIIPFS
-564 FAGKL
+564 FGGKL
-569 PGYTIGFGSGNI
+569 PAYTLGFGSGNVD
-581 NPLNAGNTAQFP
+581 PLNSTLFP
-593 GGIAPND
+593 GGIASTD
-600 FTNAS
+600 SDNAS

-615 TTATQTFNVV
+615 TTAAQTFNVV
-625 DANSGYVTGAPQR
+625 DANSGYVPGAPQR

-656 RPNLTLNIGLRHDY
+656 RPNLTLNVGLRHDY
-670 YDPVREVNGIGLLP
+670 YDPVHEVNGIGLLP
-684 RGGLEALRDPNLVL
+684 RGGLESLSDPNLVL
-698 ELAGGGKGTR
+698 EQAGGGKGTR

-773 NSTVSGNRQAIATPN
+773 NATVSGNRPSIATPV
-788 FKIPRTLKDQQ
+788 FKVPRTLKDQQ
-799 AINVNPAVFSID
+799 AINVNPTVFSID

-826 EREIFRDTALEV
+826 EREIFRDTAFEV

-870 AQGNLLA
+870 AQSNLLA
-877 SEAERARQT
+877 SDAERARQT
-886 SAGVPSAQRVASS
+886 AAGVPTAQRVASS
-899 PDFNLAVPG
+899 PAFNSAVPG
-908 SQRLAIFPQI
+908 SQQLTIFPQI
-918 GNRGFY
+918 GNRGFF
-924 NSATG
+924 NAATG
-929 SALDNTLVTLIRQNQ
+929 SALNTTLVNLIRQNQ

-952 VNGRNIFLTPGTNG
+952 VNGRDIYLTPGTNG

-978 PQAGAVDLISNGS
+978 SQAGAVDLISNGS
-991 FSNYNALQAEIRR
+991 FSNYNALQAEVRR
-1004 RLRSGV
+1004 RLKNGV
-1010 YFQANYTW
+1010 YFQTNYTW

-1027 SDSNFSALLDLD
+1027 SSSNFSALLDLE
-1039 KGTALEKK
+1039 KGVALEKK
-1047 RITNDVTHIFRSNGI
+1047 RITNDITHIFRSNGV
-1062 YELPFGPGKPW
+1062 YELPFGPGKRW
-1073 LQSGLDSRQFGGWQL
+1073 MQGGVASRLFGGWQF
-1088 SGIFEARTGRP
+1088 SGLFEARTGRP

-1127 ELQHRTGLFF
+1127 DLQGKTGLFF
-1137 DPATGRPLFVD
+1137 DPASGRPLFVD
-1148 PSLIGS
+1148 PSLIGA
-1154 DGRGNPQSL
+1154 DGRANPQSL
-1163 QKPEAG
+1163 QNPNAG
-1169 QYGTLQL
+1169 EYGSLQL
-1176 TPVSGPGFWNIDL
+1176 TPVSGPGFWNVDL
-1189 SLNKRTKIKESWN
+1189 SLIKRTKIKESWN

-1216 NFSVSN
+1216 NFVVSN

-1232 GRLTTTFDP
+1232 GRLTATFDP

-1246 ALKLNFY
+1246 ALKLNF
-1253 AVAWEFSALKKA
+1253 
-1265 QDEERALSS
+1265 
-1274 CAFFVCWRKSAKRYV
+1274 
-1289 FAMRKPRGE
+1289 
-1298 ARSIT
+1298 

>member
-6 EQRLSALVSGAIILC
+6 GQRLSALVSGAIVLC
-21 LIFCSNA
+21 LIFCANA
-28 YAQTVNSTVTGV
+28 SAQTVNSTVTGV

-55 LTDAATKISVNTT
+55 LTDAATKLSVNTT
-68 TKSEGFYLF
+68 TNGEGFYLF
-77 NDVRSGYYKVA
+77 NDIRSGYYSVA
-88 AEATGFKKSEVRD
+88 VEATGFKKSEVRD
-101 VKVDVSAPSTVNV
+101 VKVDVGTPATVNV
-114 NLETGQIAEVVTTTA
+114 NLETGQIAEVITTTA
-129 SDSQAVVNTENA
+129 SESQSLVNTENA
-141 QLTATVFTKQIND
+141 QLTATVFAKQIND
-154 LPLNGRNPVQLASMQ
+154 LPLNGRNPVQLASLQ
-169 AGVASVDDDG
+169 AGVASVSDNG

-202 QENYLRGNASSG
+202 QENYLRGGASSG

-254 STNFHGQLFE
+254 STNFHGELFE

-270 IDANTFFNNAAGLDK
+270 IDANTFFNKAAGLDK

-294 FGLGGPIKLPKKV
+294 FGIGGPIKLPKKV
-307 FGPLGFDTS
+307 FGPLGFDTN

-321 AYDEETRQAEK
+321 AYDEETRDAETS
-332 AGLTRTVLY
+332 GLTRTTLY
-341 PAARQGAFTYRRN
+341 QAAREGNFTYRRV
-354 DNGQLHTI
+354 DNNQLQTV
-362 NLLSLTGRPID
+362 NLLSLSGRQVD

-385 PNDPAAAAGDRINT
+385 PNDPTAAAGDRINT
-399 GAFRFNSPS
+399 GAFRFNSPAGS
-408 GNTSRLWGFRI
+408 TTRLWGFRI
-419 DYNHSERHRFEAI
+419 DYNLSERHRFEAI
-432 HSNSASDTPNDTFN
+432 HSNNSNNFPNDTFN

-461 PRRKR
+461 PRRKH
-466 WSFAWNWAPTSTINN
+466 WSFAWNWTATPTISN

-492 RFINST
+492 RFLNST

-531 NITEIA
+531 NITDIS
-537 DNASWSKGDHFLRFG
+537 DNASWFKGGHILRFG

-564 FAGKL
+564 FAGKF
-569 PGYTIGFGSGNI
+569 PGYTLGFGSGNVD
-581 NPLNAGNTAQFP
+581 PLNSTLFP
-593 GGIAPND
+593 GGIASTD
-600 FTNAS
+600 SDNAS

-615 TTATQTFNVV
+615 TQVTQTFNVV
-625 DANSGYVTGAPQR
+625 DANSGYVAGAPQR

-670 YDPVREVNGIGLLP
+670 YDPVHEVNGIGLLP
-684 RGGLEALRDPNLVL
+684 RGGLESLRDPNLVL
-698 ELAGGGKGTR
+698 EQAGGGKGTR

-773 NSTVSGNRQAIATPN
+773 NATVSGNRQAIATPV
-788 FKIPRTLKDQQ
+788 FKVPRTLKDQQ
-799 AINVNPAVFSID
+799 AINVNPTVFSID
-811 PNLKT
+811 PNLRT

-870 AQGNLLA
+870 AQSNLLA
-877 SEAERARQT
+877 SDAERARQT
-886 SAGVPSAQRVASS
+886 AAGVPTAQRVASS
-899 PDFNLAVPG
+899 PAFNSAVPG
-908 SQRLAIFPQI
+908 SQQLTIFPQI
-918 GNRGFY
+918 GNRGFF
-924 NSATG
+924 NAATG
-929 SALDNTLVTLIRQNQ
+929 PALNTTLVNLIRQNQ

-952 VNGRNIFLTPGTNG
+952 VNGRDIYLTPGTNG

-978 PQAGAVDLISNGS
+978 PQAGAVDFIGNGS

-1010 YFQANYTW
+1010 YFQSNYTW

-1039 KGTALEKK
+1039 KGVALEKK
-1047 RITNDVTHIFRSNGI
+1047 RITNDITHIFKANGV
-1062 YELPFGPGKPW
+1062 YELPFGPGKRW
-1073 LQSGLDSRQFGGWQL
+1073 MQDGVASGLFGGWQF
-1088 SGIFEARTGRP
+1088 SGLFEARTGRP

-1127 ELQHRTGLFF
+1127 DLQDKTGLFF

-1154 DGRGNPQSL
+1154 DGRGNPQFL
-1163 QKPEAG
+1163 QNPNAG
-1169 QYGTLQL
+1169 EYGSLQL
-1176 TPVSGPGFWNIDL
+1176 TPVSGPGFWNVDL
-1189 SLNKRTKIKESWN
+1189 SLIKRTKIKESWN

-1216 NFSVSN
+1216 NFVVSN

-1232 GRLTTTFDP
+1232 GRLTTTFNP

-1246 ALKLNFY
+1246 ALKLNF
-1253 AVAWEFSALKKA
+1253 
-1265 QDEERALSS
+1265 
-1274 CAFFVCWRKSAKRYV
+1274 
-1289 FAMRKPRGE
+1289 
-1298 ARSIT
+1298 